1 MHHITYLPNKYHPQN
16 THVILAIPRLGQALC
31 GQALGQA
38 LHNTQRAC
46 PMQAIIMLPYALL
59 CMFYCIND
67 GLMPINSW
75 GSIKLLTYRRFWIVL
90 VVDLQC
96 PKAPA
101 DGGCLAWANAT
112 CTNITGKPEIGC
124 KDGTICCDLSPPNCQ
139 DEYQYCVKPV
149 PMHEFP
155 GKYLAISRPQ
165 AYLRSISNALVRA
178 Q

>member
-1 MHHITYLPNKYHPQN
+1 
-16 THVILAIPRLGQALC
+16 
-31 GQALGQA
+31 
-38 LHNTQRAC
+38 
-46 PMQAIIMLPYALL
+46 MLSYALL
-59 CMFYCIND
+59 CMFYCING
-67 GLMPINSW
+67 GLTPINSW
-75 GSIKLLTYRRFWIVL
+75 GLIKLLTYRRFWILL

-165 AYLRSISNALVRA
+165 AYLRSISKALVRTVIFLSYVGSQGIDA
-178 Q
+178 KQPLSVLCFRTWRFNKMLLMSTILGW